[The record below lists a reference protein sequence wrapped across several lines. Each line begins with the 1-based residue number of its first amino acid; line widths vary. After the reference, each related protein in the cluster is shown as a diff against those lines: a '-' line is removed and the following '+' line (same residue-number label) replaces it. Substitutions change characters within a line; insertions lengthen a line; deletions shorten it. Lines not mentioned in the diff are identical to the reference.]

1 MNKDKLLT
9 TVSLTKEK
17 VNALSIKDK
26 LLEKIDKFATENSIL
41 RLYLAEI
48 AVGVD
53 KDGLEYTRE
62 GMMEMAKE
70 ALKGKEE

>member
-1 MNKDKLLT
+1 MDKLDRL
-9 TVSLTKEK
+9 
-17 VNALSIKDK
+17 
-26 LLEKIDKFATENSIL
+26 KIENSIL

-62 GMMEMAKE
+62 GMMGMAKE
-70 ALKGKEE
+70 ALKGKL

>member
-1 MNKDKLLT
+1 MTKKLITVEKKVFDILQKNNLDLMDKL
-9 TVSLTKEK
+9 
-17 VNALSIKDK
+17 DK
-26 LLEKIDKFATENSIL
+26 LKMENYIL

-62 GMMEMAKE
+62 SMMGMAKE
-70 ALKGKEE
+70 ALKGEEE